1 MDNGKGTGLPHRRL
15 RPGYWCNMQANAEWP
30 ESGELNAY
38 QLELEA
44 TQKHLGAQASDL
56 NYLITRVLR
65 QDVSCQ
71 RVQGLL
77 EKAYTRLQTL
87 RQGNI
92 EISSIA
98 ADTDLSEPI
107 KLAGTAL
114 RAGENLSLVNA
125 DQAYEQAYR
134 LCIERKSLTEIA
146 GPIRAQQ
153 AMVAAVKLDFRHAAA
168 LYAEAAATSG
178 DYPDVQLHY
187 LSDQASML
195 EDLGRE
201 FVDNEALQA
210 AVNLYENKILPQIP
224 EHERS
229 DEWARMQESLG
240 STLGILGQR
249 QRGTRMLERAISAF
263 ENSLA
268 RRDRGRTPIEWASTQ
283 NNLGNALGI
292 LGQRQ
297 RDEEL
302 LEKSIAA
309 FEAALEIRTSELS
322 PEDWATTQNNLAAV
336 LQSLGQQKKDAKM
349 LKRAVE
355 AYKAVLTIW
364 TRERH
369 PLNWGTTMNNLGTAL
384 RLLGEHRKGPRTL
397 EQSVAAYHTALSVR
411 TRERVPN
418 DWAMTQNNL
427 GAALQVLGERTDDPM
442 ALGKSIAAYRESI
455 KQWTR
460 KREPVSWA
468 MTMANLGVARRKL
481 AERNQDI
488 DISRKAS
495 ADLKMAVDV
504 FRDASH
510 AQLTELSEEQLAVS
524 RKLTASLQAG
534 SKE

>member
-1 MDNGKGTGLPHRRL
+1 MNSDSSE
-15 RPGYWCNMQANAEWP
+15 C
-30 ESGELNAY
+30 AY
-38 QLELEA
+38 QHELEA
-44 TQKHLGAQASDL
+44 AQNYLGAEASEL
-56 NYLITRVLR
+56 SYLITLVLR
-65 QDVSCQ
+65 QNVSCQ

-77 EKAYTRLQTL
+77 EQAYTRLQKL
-87 RQGNI
+87 RQGNT
-92 EISSIA
+92 EISSNVA
-98 ADTDLSEPI
+98 NPDLGEAI

-114 RAGENLSLVNA
+114 GAGEELSLVNA

-134 LCIERKSLTEIA
+134 HCIEQQNLTQLA

-153 AMVAAVKLDFRHAAA
+153 AMVAAVMLDFRHAAA
-168 LYAEAAATSG
+168 LYAEAAAASD
-178 DYPDVQLHY
+178 DYPDVQLQY
-187 LSDQASML
+187 FTGQASIL

-201 FVDNEALQA
+201 FMDNEALQA
-210 AVNLYENKILPQIP
+210 AVDLYENRILPQIP
-224 EHERS
+224 EHDRS
-229 DEWARMQESLG
+229 DDWARIQDNLG

-249 QRGTRMLERAISAF
+249 QRGTRMLETAISAF
-263 ENSLA
+263 ENSLT
-268 RRDRGRTPIEWASTQ
+268 RRDRVRTPFDWASTQ

-309 FEAALEIRTSELS
+309 FESALDIRTSEQS

-336 LQSLGQQKKDAKM
+336 LQSLGQQKKDSKM
-349 LKRAVE
+349 LKRSVD

-364 TRERH
+364 SRERN
-369 PLNWGTTMNNLGTAL
+369 PFNWGTTMNNLGTAL

-442 ALGKSIAAYRESI
+442 ALGKSIAAYRETI

-460 KREPVSWA
+460 EREQVSWA

-524 RKLTASLQAG
+524 RKLTVSLQTS

>member
-1 MDNGKGTGLPHRRL
+1 MPAISPSVKPMSSDSP
-15 RPGYWCNMQANAEWP
+15 EWP

-38 QLELEA
+38 QPELA
-44 TQKHLGAQASDL
+44 AAQKHLGAEASDL
-56 NYLITRVLR
+56 SYLITLVLE
-65 QDVSCQ
+65 QNVAYQ
-71 RVQGLL
+71 RIQGLL
-77 EKAYTRLQTL
+77 EQTYTRLQKL
-87 RQGNI
+87 RQGNT

-98 ADTDLSEPI
+98 VDTDLSGAIE
-107 KLAGTAL
+107 LADAAL
-114 RAGENLSLVNA
+114 RVGEDLSLVNA
-125 DQAYEQAYR
+125 DQAYEQAFR
-134 LCIERKSLTEIA
+134 HCIEQKSLIEIA

-153 AMVAAVKLDFRHAAA
+153 ARVAAVSLDYRHAAA
-168 LYAEAAATSG
+168 LYAEAAAMSD
-178 DYPDVQLHY
+178 DYPDLQSHY
-187 LSDQASML
+187 LSDQASIL
-195 EDLGRE
+195 EVLGRE
-201 FVDNEALQA
+201 FMDNEALQA
-210 AVNLYENKILPQIP
+210 AVDLYENMILPHIP
-224 EHERS
+224 EHERP
-229 DEWARMQESLG
+229 DDWARIQENLG

-263 ENSLA
+263 ENSLSH
-268 RRDRGRTPIEWASTQ
+268 RDQNRTPTDWASTQ

-309 FEAALEIRTSELS
+309 FESALEIRTSELS
-322 PEDWATTQNNLAAV
+322 PEDWATTRNNLAAV
-336 LQSLGQQKKDAKM
+336 LQSRGQQKKDAKM

-355 AYKAVLTIW
+355 GYKAVLTIW

-397 EQSVAAYHTALSVR
+397 EQSVAAYNTALSVR

-442 ALGKSIAAYRESI
+442 ALGKSIAAYRETI

-460 KREPVSWA
+460 EREPVSWA

-524 RKLTASLQAG
+524 RKLTASLQADL
-534 SKE
+534 KE

>member
-1 MDNGKGTGLPHRRL
+1 MTPAISPSVKPMSSGSSKS
-15 RPGYWCNMQANAEWP
+15 P

-38 QLELEA
+38 QPELA
-44 TQKHLGAQASDL
+44 AAQKHLGAEASDL
-56 NYLITRVLR
+56 NYLITRVLGK
-65 QDVSCQ
+65 DVSYQ
-71 RVQGLL
+71 RIQGLL
-77 EKAYTRLQTL
+77 EQAYTRLQTL
-87 RQGNI
+87 RQDNI
-92 EISSIA
+92 EIASIA
-98 ADTDLSEPI
+98 ADTDLSEEI
-107 KLAGTAL
+107 KLTGTAL
-114 RAGENLSLVNA
+114 RAGEDLSLVNA

-134 LCIERKSLTEIA
+134 HCIEQKSLTDIA
-146 GPIRAQQ
+146 ARIRAQQ
-153 AMVAAVKLDFRHAAA
+153 ARVAAVSLDYRHAAA
-168 LYAEAAATSG
+168 LYAEAAAMSD
-178 DYPDVQLHY
+178 DYPDLQSHY
-187 LSDQASML
+187 LSDQASIL

-201 FVDNEALQA
+201 FMDNEALQA
-210 AVNLYENKILPQIP
+210 AVDLYENMILPHIQ
-224 EHERS
+224 EHERP
-229 DEWARMQESLG
+229 DDWARIQESLG

-263 ENSLA
+263 ENSLSH
-268 RRDRGRTPIEWASTQ
+268 RDQGRTPTDWASTQ

-297 RDEEL
+297 HDVEL
-302 LEKSIAA
+302 LEKSITA
-309 FEAALEIRTSELS
+309 FESALEIRTSELS
-322 PEDWATTQNNLAAV
+322 PEDWATTWNNLAAV

-355 AYKAVLTIW
+355 GYKAVLTIW

-442 ALGKSIAAYRESI
+442 ALGKSIAAYRETI

-460 KREPVSWA
+460 EREPVSWA

-524 RKLTASLQAG
+524 RKLTASLEAD